1 MQQVRYSLGAI
12 LLHWAIAIAVIVN
25 WRLASSAEGAPK
37 EQAMTLMGTHKALG
51 ITVLALTIL
60 RIVWRLSHKQPPMSS
75 ALKQWEVTLAKTVHA
90 IFYILLIALPLLGWI
105 ANSSFG
111 RGVDMFGL
119 FTIPPLPVAN
129 DPKMGGSIYDLHK
142 LLGTSMLFLIALHIL
157 GALKHHFFDKNGEIY
172 RMLPFGKVKG

>member
-1 MQQVRYSLGAI
+1 MRQVRYSLGAI

-25 WRLASSAEGAPK
+25 WRLASSAEGASK
-37 EQAMTLMGTHKALG
+37 EQAMALMGTHKALG
-51 ITVLALTIL
+51 ITILALTVL
-60 RIVWRLSHKQPPMSS
+60 RILWRITHKQPPMS
-75 ALKQWEVTLAKTVHA
+75 ATLKQWEVTLAKTVHA

-111 RGVDMFGL
+111 KGIDMFGL

-142 LLGTSMLFLIALHIL
+142 LLGTSMLFLIALHVL
-157 GALKHHFFDKNGEIY
+157 GALKHHFLDKNGAIY
-172 RMLPFGKVKG
+172 RMLPFGKVQG